1 MMVKTEINSRSIKS
15 IAYDAEKKVME
26 VEFTS
31 TMIYIYN
38 NFPEDLY
45 NRLIESKAIDKFFVS
60 NVVNRYAYI
69 RTK

>member
-1 MMVKTEINSRSIKS
+1 MVKTEINSRSIKS